1 MICSVPVG
9 RLEVASMCVSCG
21 NGPMVR
27 WKLAVKERDD
37 GTPLKNREEDIPAVP
52 RGSWGGGGRCRY
64 SFPQDGDIPSTG
76 FSFHM

>member
-9 RLEVASMCVSCG
+9 RLEVASMCVSCR
-21 NGPMVR
+21 NGPIVR

-37 GTPLKNREEDIPAVP
+37 RTPLKNREEDISPLSPGAVEV
-52 RGSWGGGGRCRY
+52 GGPCRY
-64 SFPQDGDIPSTG
+64 SFPQDGERPSTG